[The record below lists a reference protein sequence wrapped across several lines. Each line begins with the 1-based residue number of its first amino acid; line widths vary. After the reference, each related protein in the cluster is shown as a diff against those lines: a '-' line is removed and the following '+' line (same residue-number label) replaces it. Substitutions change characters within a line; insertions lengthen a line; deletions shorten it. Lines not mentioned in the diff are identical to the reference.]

1 VFVNPRLPLA
11 ADYRYQHNESDHE
24 DRSHMLYSLKIV
36 FVIRRQDGTT
46 ETVITSPSSV
56 AAIDNAVKT
65 YSRAL
70 KNLAKK

>member
-1 VFVNPRLPLA
+1 MTDNPKRPTETISKA
-11 ADYRYQHNESDHE
+11 GRTATGGE
-24 DRSHMLYSLKIV
+24 K

-56 AAIDNAVKT
+56 AAINNAVKT